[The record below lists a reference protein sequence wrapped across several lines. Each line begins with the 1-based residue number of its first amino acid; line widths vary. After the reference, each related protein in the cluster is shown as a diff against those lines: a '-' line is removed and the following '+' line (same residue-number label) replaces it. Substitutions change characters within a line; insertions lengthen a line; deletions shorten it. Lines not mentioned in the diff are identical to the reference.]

1 MSQSQTPTLEIPSS
15 QSASQHG
22 DRLRAILNLCKRMT
36 SVGDV
41 ISLLELITIETKAL
55 LKADRV
61 SIFLLD
67 REKCEL
73 WSVISQEKRIM
84 RLDARLGIAGSVAMT
99 GQTINVADAYEH
111 PLFYKEL
118 DIKTGYRTKTLLAV
132 PLRNLRG
139 EIIGVG
145 EAINKDKGL
154 FTDED
159 AEILQTLAAHVSDTI
174 ETTQLDRQL
183 QDSPLGKETDRPE
196 DIARGFSTR
205 NIIGM
210 SYRMQSIVRLI
221 DQIRDCSVDVLIEG
235 ESGTGKEL
243 VAQALHHSSPRAK
256 HPFVAVNCAALPDN
270 LVEAELFGIEKG
282 VATGVDRRIGKF
294 EEAHG
299 GTVFLDEIGDLSLPS
314 QAKILRVLQERAV
327 DRVGGRGSVP
337 TDIRVIAATNKNLEA
352 AIKERTF
359 REDLYYR
366 LKVIHIQTPALREVP
381 EDISALA
388 NHFLSKYR
396 QAMQTDPKQFSPV
409 ALQRLQSYTWPGNA
423 RQLENE
429 VKRLVASVRGKVIA
443 EEQLDPA
450 IRNGQAPVSVAQT
463 VAAPATQSSPG
474 RRQTLP
480 EAVEALER
488 SMIEETLRE
497 TRGNKQQAAQIL
509 GLSRQGLIKM
519 LKRLGLD
526 SR

>member
-1 MSQSQTPTLEIPSS
+1 MSQSQTPPLEIPPS
-15 QSASQHG
+15 QGESKHG

-84 RLDARLGIAGSVAMT
+84 RFDARLGIAGSVAMT
-99 GQTINVADAYEH
+99 GQTINVPDAYDH
-111 PLFYKEL
+111 PLFYKEVDL
-118 DIKTGYRTKTLLAV
+118 KTGYRTQTLLAV

-145 EAINKDKGL
+145 EAINKETGL

-174 ETTQLDRQL
+174 ETTQLERQL
-183 QDSPLGKETDRPE
+183 QDYPLRKENDRPE
-196 DIARGFSTR
+196 DAGGGFSTR

-210 SYRMQSIVRLI
+210 SYRIQSIIRLI

-243 VAQALHHSSPRAK
+243 VAKALHHSSPRSK

-294 EEAHG
+294 EEAQG
-299 GTVFLDEIGDLSLPS
+299 GTLFLDEIGDLSLAS

-337 TDIRVIAATNKNLEA
+337 IDIRVIAATNKDLEA

-366 LKVIHIQTPALREVP
+366 LKVIHIQTPPLREVR
-381 EDISALA
+381 EDITGLA
-388 NHFLSKYR
+388 NHFLNKYCE
-396 QAMQTDPKQFSPV
+396 AMQTDPKQFAPP
-409 ALQRLQSYTWPGNA
+409 ALQSLQSYAWPGNA

-443 EEQLDPA
+443 EEQLDSS
-450 IRNGQAPVSVAQT
+450 IRNGQDPVTVPPT
-463 VAAPATQSSPG
+463 VAAPAKQSLSG

-488 SMIEETLRE
+488 TMIEEALRE